1 VFLSQSAQAQ
11 HLRKGSDITRT
22 YGEQGTLKAS
32 NELRQSASA
41 IKTSGSTKRA
51 ASAHFNDSEEAPA
64 NKGTTY
70 AQSAAPAET
79 DEEEERP
86 FIGYHADYGPAAKP
100 AQLQHLSHRTSTQNV
115 RYVTIGTRPGEASRH
130 RRQRFKHL
138 RAFSSLRSSHHDL
151 ELMPNLHPGTEHAV
165 SIQGTGNWW
174 PKESQQ
180 EPWHTET
187 TTEGGILRHNGITV
201 NWFADIIKQ

>member
-1 VFLSQSAQAQ
+1 MLSTIYKRSP
-11 HLRKGSDITRT
+11 
-22 YGEQGTLKAS
+22 
-32 NELRQSASA
+32 SASA
-41 IKTSGSTKRA
+41 VKTSGSTKRA

-100 AQLQHLSHRTSTQNV
+100 AQLQHLLHRTSTQNV

-130 RRQRFKHL
+130 RRQRSNTSGRPAHSGV
-138 RAFSSLRSSHHDL
+138 A
-151 ELMPNLHPGTEHAV
+151 T
-165 SIQGTGNWW
+165 
-174 PKESQQ
+174 
-180 EPWHTET
+180 
-187 TTEGGILRHNGITV
+187 
-201 NWFADIIKQ
+201 II